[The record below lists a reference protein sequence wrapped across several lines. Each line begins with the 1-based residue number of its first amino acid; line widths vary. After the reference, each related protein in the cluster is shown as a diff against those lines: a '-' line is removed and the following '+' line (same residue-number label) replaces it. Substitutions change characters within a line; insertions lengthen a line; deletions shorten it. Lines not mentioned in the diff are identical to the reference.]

1 MRCFDPTCP
10 QHWPD
15 LGPTSA
21 NKAPASAQL
30 GPSSLQLRP
39 NLAPRWRNLAP
50 RWRNLAP
57 AWTHLRA
64 TLAQVEVIWLRNGG
78 YSWPIRNHPNARFHW
93 YFDASFEAMFP
104 MLCLGWAHAVPKG
117 SQVAQRD
124 LDFRASHGFKSGSIW
139 IALGPI
145 SSNLGSSGILV
156 QLGPKLGPTRTNF
169 ADSMRHA
176 ENLQF
181 DNVFWLWWFWWGSCK
196 AMLPTSGLSWAQLRR
211 QMPPHAKP
219 NLRPNVPKLRHAW
232 PPVGLK
238 LDWSEFGAT

>member
-21 NKAPASAQL
+21 SKAPASAQL

-64 TLAQVEVIWLRNGG
+64 TSAQVEVIWLRNGG
-78 YSWPIRNHPNARFHW
+78 HSWPIRNHPNARFHC

-104 MLCLGWAHAVPKG
+104 MLCLGWSHAVAKG
-117 SQVAQRD
+117 SQVAP
-124 LDFRASHGFKSGSIW
+124 LWTWLGLPCASHGFKSGSIW

-145 SSNLGSSGILV
+145 GSNLGSSGILV
-156 QLGPKLGPTRTNF
+156 PNPGQFCGLNATRWKLAVWQRFLALMILMGFVQGHVAHIGPVLGPTSAPDASTIL
-169 ADSMRHA
+169 HT
-176 ENLQF
+176 QP
-181 DNVFWLWWFWWGSCK
+181 SC
-196 AMLPTSGLSWAQLRR
+196 TC
-211 QMPPHAKP
+211 
-219 NLRPNVPKLRHAW
+219 
-232 PPVGLK
+232 
-238 LDWSEFGAT
+238 